1 MSLSAEYLSA
11 ETNRKALLKIYL
23 MISVDYLVTY
33 FPIGGCLYA
42 KKYPGKVRTPVNR
55 YLNL

>member
-1 MSLSAEYLSA
+1 MSLAAEHLSA
-11 ETNRKALLKIYL
+11 ATNRKALLKIYL
-23 MISVDYLVTY
+23 MSSVDYLVTY

-42 KKYPGKVRTPVNR
+42 KKYPGKMRTPVNR